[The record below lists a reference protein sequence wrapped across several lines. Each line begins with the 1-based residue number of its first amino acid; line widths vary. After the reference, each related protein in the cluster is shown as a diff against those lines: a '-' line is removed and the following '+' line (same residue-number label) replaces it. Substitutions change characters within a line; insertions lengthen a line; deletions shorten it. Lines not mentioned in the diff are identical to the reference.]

1 MTSPK
6 NLVKNVMCPDALL
19 GRKALVGGASKGLGQ
34 AIAQALASSG
44 AVVHGLS
51 RDEVTL
57 SAAIQDLPGSGHRAT
72 AVDFDHSEE
81 LGNVVGDE
89 CYDILIHNT
98 GGPAAGPLAD
108 ADPDDYH

>member
-1 MTSPK
+1 MTSPQ
-6 NLVKNVMCPDALL
+6 NLVKNVICPDALL

-34 AIAQALASSG
+34 AIAQALASAG

-89 CYDILIHNT
+89 CYDLSLIHI
-98 GGPAAGPLAD
+98 
-108 ADPDDYH
+108 